1 MAREPAM
8 KIVTESE
15 QIVIQKTDNR
25 KHRNLQELFQNFSD
39 EYTCEEPVCAEWDTG
54 APVGKEIF

>member
-1 MAREPAM
+1 M